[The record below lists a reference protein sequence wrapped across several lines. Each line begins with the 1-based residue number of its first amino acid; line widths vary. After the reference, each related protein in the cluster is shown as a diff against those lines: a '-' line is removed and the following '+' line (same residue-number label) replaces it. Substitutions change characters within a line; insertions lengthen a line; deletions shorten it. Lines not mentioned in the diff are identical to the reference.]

1 MLIVRAITCIVLL
14 IGSFDLQAQKVK
26 YKDLYEL
33 LSTRQFETAEPI
45 LKRYLAETT
54 DNPNAFLYMGFILQE
69 KSLKDDILRNTQEA
83 VWHMDSAVI
92 NFTKAYSMINDKEL
106 KRNKDYYAIY
116 NKRDIRTGEYGV
128 KLTDI
133 QFEIEKY
140 NESLRERI
148 DKVNMI
154 KHYFVEADKLY
165 KKSSELFLT
174 IQETFPE
181 ERLLYLRANES
192 VLKDLERLSSRFD
205 SCAKAIDHY
214 KIALSNLPKSGYNQS
229 WNLTEIKDMKRDG
242 REVADFY
249 AASVLIWDYK
259 GFADHAL
266 STIKKEIIPN
276 REQLIRH
283 DMTIN
288 SLEEKLLKD
297 SVSVANELTRIL
309 DKGLIERLKKF
320 DPDPMPVHVL
330 NVKIAKL
337 GYQSVIIENRKTK
350 DTTDLTVMM
359 ELLRREVAA
368 ARKLDTVAQKLAAKN
383 IEQDALNYT
392 EFVSSTYS
400 SASILRNFARAQ
412 KDYAAREIKRKDN
425 RLFRMENALNW
436 LVVDNDSIP
445 ISSALSNPTFKS
457 LVIVDQRYTAGL
469 SYADPENVRGYFYT
483 ITPSRKPDIKVKFD
497 IDHELFNQNITTLKG
512 LAASDS
518 GNNIYFVLIVNES
531 PVSEKYQVT
540 VAKLYRSDGLSWS
553 YSYALD
559 FIPEQIVYVQE
570 TAELAIKADAEQMV
584 ILDKGGKLK

>member
-1 MLIVRAITCIVLL
+1 MSIVRAITCIVLL

-229 WNLTEIKDMKRDG
+229 WNLTEIKDMKKDG

>member
-1 MLIVRAITCIVLL
+1 MSIVRAITCIVLL

-229 WNLTEIKDMKRDG
+229 WNLTEIKDMKKDG

-266 STIKKEIIPN
+266 SIIKKEIIPN